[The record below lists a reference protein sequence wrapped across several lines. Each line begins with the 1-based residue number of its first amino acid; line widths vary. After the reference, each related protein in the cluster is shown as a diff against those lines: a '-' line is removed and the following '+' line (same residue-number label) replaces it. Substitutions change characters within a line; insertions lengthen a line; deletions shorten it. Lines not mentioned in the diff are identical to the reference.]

1 MQSEPPRLWVHRLQ
15 VVVVLVTLL
24 LTPYIV
30 QAEETE
36 TDSALWG
43 GGVFYFETG
52 KTFDFSAE
60 YQIRMDDHMSSLSS
74 QFGEFLGYYKAADN
88 LLLNGGYRFTRR
100 PGRSEHRFYLGGF
113 WRLTG
118 NPLVQGGDSKQLRA
132 VLQIGYQHDFDVMFD
147 DRLMDSDSMRYILV
161 VSKPATATLTPF
173 LLAGVLTTW
182 NDAYDFGIDKI
193 RLGGGVVFRLTEN
206 SRLRSQY
213 IWEEFR
219 FRRPVKR
226 TNIIWLRYERKFGA

>member
-1 MQSEPPRLWVHRLQ
+1 MPSNSSQRLVIRLQ
-15 VVVVLVTLL
+15 GIVVLAAFLL
-24 LTPYIV
+24 APCIV

-74 QFGEFLGYYKAADN
+74 QFGEFLGHYKAADN

-100 PGRSEHRFYLGGF
+100 PGRSEHRIYLGGF
-113 WRLTG
+113 WSLTG
-118 NPLVQGGDSKQLRA
+118 NPLLEGSDPKQLRA

-147 DRLMDSDSMRYILV
+147 DRLMDSDSIRYILV
-161 VSKPATATLTPF
+161 VS
-173 LLAGVLTTW
+173 
-182 NDAYDFGIDKI
+182 
-193 RLGGGVVFRLTEN
+193 
-206 SRLRSQY
+206 
-213 IWEEFR
+213 
-219 FRRPVKR
+219 
-226 TNIIWLRYERKFGA
+226 